1 MKTKLK
7 SSLLT
12 FSILLTSV
20 VARAQQ
26 SYTLKEAIDYAVKNH
41 SNVKTAQLDV
51 LNASAKVNEIKAMGL
66 PQVNAN
72 IGYTNNFII
81 QRVFIPAKTFDPNA
95 KDGDVVAAEFGVR
108 NSGNAVASLSQLLFD
123 GSYTLGLKAAD
134 VYKELSAKSLTQ
146 TKQQIA
152 ENVTKAYYGILVNEE
167 RLEILKL
174 NMGRLDSLFNQTKA
188 LNLQGFVEKL
198 DVQRLEVQ
206 KNNLSIEYKNVER
219 LQELSYNL
227 LKFQMG
233 LPLTEPVVVTE
244 KLSSVNLNEF
254 LPENETPFQYG
265 DRIEYS
271 MLQTQ
276 DRLAQL
282 DLKNQKAGYLPKVFL
297 TSTYGYSTGRPQFG
311 DLITKPWFN
320 AATVGFSIQVPIF
333 DGFAKKYKI
342 IQAANSVQKIK
353 ENFNFLQ
360 NSIDLQVK
368 QGQITLKNAYET
380 LQEQKHNMDLAKEV
394 VRVTKI
400 KYEQGVGTNLELVN
414 AESSYKEAQN
424 NYFATLYNVL
434 IAKVDLDK
442 AKGKL
447 FVE

>member
-72 IGYTNNFII
+72 IGYTNNLII

-233 LPLTEPVVVTE
+233 LPLTEPVVVTD

-320 AATVGFSIQVPIF
+320 AATLGFSIQVPIF

-342 IQAANSVQKIK
+342 IQAANAVQKIK

>member
-20 VARAQQ
+20 VARSQQ

-72 IGYTNNFII
+72 IGYTNNLII

-95 KDGDVVAAEFGVR
+95 KEGDVVAAEFGVR

-134 VYKELSAKSLTQ
+134 VYKELSTKSLTQ

-152 ENVTKAYYGILVNEE
+152 ENVTKAYYGILVNQE
-167 RLEILKL
+167 RLDILKL
-174 NMGRLDSLFNQTKA
+174 NIGRLDSLFNQTKA
-188 LNLQGFVEKL
+188 LNQQGFVEKL

-233 LPLTEPVVVTE
+233 LPLTEPVAVTD

-320 AATVGFSIQVPIF
+320 AATLGFSIQVPIF

-342 IQAANSVQKIK
+342 IQSANAVQKIK
-353 ENFNFLQ
+353 ENFIFLQ

>member
-311 DLITKPWFN
+311 DLLTKPWFN

>member
-1 MKTKLK
+1 M
-7 SSLLT
+7 T

-72 IGYTNNFII
+72 IGYTNNLII

-95 KDGDVVAAEFGVR
+95 KEGDVVAAEFGVR

-233 LPLTEPVVVTE
+233 LPLTEPVVVTD

-320 AATVGFSIQVPIF
+320 AATLGFSIQVPIF

-342 IQAANSVQKIK
+342 IQSANAVQKIK
-353 ENFNFLQ
+353 ENFTFLQ

>member
-72 IGYTNNFII
+72 IGYTNNLII

-95 KDGDVVAAEFGVR
+95 KEGDVVAAEFGVR

-233 LPLTEPVVVTE
+233 LPLTEPVSVTD
-244 KLSSVNLNEF
+244 KLSGVNLNEF

-320 AATVGFSIQVPIF
+320 AATLGFSIQVPIF

-353 ENFNFLQ
+353 ENFTFLQ

>member
-1 MKTKLK
+1 M
-7 SSLLT
+7 T

>member
-66 PQVNAN
+66 PQVNGN
-72 IGYTNNFII
+72 IGYTNNLII

-108 NSGNAVASLSQLLFD
+108 NSGNAVISLSQLLFD

-134 VYKELSAKSLTQ
+134 VYKELSTKSLTQ

-152 ENVTKAYYGILVNEE
+152 ENVTKAYYGILVNQE

-174 NMGRLDSLFNQTKA
+174 NIGRLDSLFNQTKA
-188 LNLQGFVEKL
+188 LNQQGFVEKL

-206 KNNLSIEYKNVER
+206 KNNLVIEYKNVER
-219 LQELSYNL
+219 LQELSHNL

-233 LPLTEPVVVTE
+233 LPLAEPVTVTD
-244 KLSSVNLNEF
+244 KLSNVNINEF

-271 MLQTQ
+271 ILQTQ

-282 DLKNQKAGYLPKVFL
+282 DLKNQKAGYLPKVSL
-297 TSTYGYSTGRPQFG
+297 TSTYGYSSGRPQFG

-320 AATVGFSIQVPIF
+320 AATLGFSIQVPIF
-333 DGFAKKYKI
+333 DGFSKKYKI
-342 IQAANSVQKIK
+342 IQSANAVQKIK
-353 ENFNFLQ
+353 ENFTFLQ

-368 QGQITLKNAYET
+368 QGQITLSNAYQT
-380 LQEQKHNMDLAKEV
+380 LQEQKYNMDLAKEV

-414 AESSYKEAQN
+414 AESSFKEAQN

-447 FVE
+447 YVE

>member
-72 IGYTNNFII
+72 IGYTNNLII

-95 KDGDVVAAEFGVR
+95 KEGDVVAAEFGVR

-233 LPLTEPVVVTE
+233 LPLTEPVVVTD

-342 IQAANSVQKIK
+342 IQSANAVQKIK
-353 ENFNFLQ
+353 ENFTFLQ

>member
-1 MKTKLK
+1 
-7 SSLLT
+7 
-12 FSILLTSV
+12 
-20 VARAQQ
+20 
-26 SYTLKEAIDYAVKNH
+26 
-41 SNVKTAQLDV
+41 
-51 LNASAKVNEIKAMGL
+51 MGL

-244 KLSSVNLNEF
+244 N
-254 LPENETPFQYG
+254 
-265 DRIEYS
+265 
-271 MLQTQ
+271 
-276 DRLAQL
+276 
-282 DLKNQKAGYLPKVFL
+282 
-297 TSTYGYSTGRPQFG
+297 
-311 DLITKPWFN
+311 
-320 AATVGFSIQVPIF
+320 
-333 DGFAKKYKI
+333 
-342 IQAANSVQKIK
+342 
-353 ENFNFLQ
+353 
-360 NSIDLQVK
+360 
-368 QGQITLKNAYET
+368 
-380 LQEQKHNMDLAKEV
+380 
-394 VRVTKI
+394 
-400 KYEQGVGTNLELVN
+400 
-414 AESSYKEAQN
+414 
-424 NYFATLYNVL
+424 
-434 IAKVDLDK
+434 
-442 AKGKL
+442 
-447 FVE
+447 

>member
-72 IGYTNNFII
+72 IGYTNNLII
-81 QRVFIPAKTFDPNA
+81 QRVFIPARTFDPNA
-95 KDGDVVAAEFGVR
+95 KEGDVVAAEFGVR
-108 NSGNAVASLSQLLFD
+108 NSGSAVASLSQLLFD

-167 RLEILKL
+167 RLEILRL
-174 NMGRLDSLFNQTKA
+174 NIGRLDSLFNQTKA
-188 LNLQGFVEKL
+188 LNQQGFVEKL

-233 LPLTEPVVVTE
+233 LPLTEPVAVTDN
-244 KLSSVNLNEF
+244 LSSVNLNEF

-282 DLKNQKAGYLPKVFL
+282 DLKNQKAGYLPKVYL

-320 AATVGFSIQVPIF
+320 AATLGFSIQVPIF

-342 IQAANSVQKIK
+342 IQAANAVQKIK

-447 FVE
+447 YVE

>member
-72 IGYTNNFII
+72 IGYTNNLII

-95 KDGDVVAAEFGVR
+95 KEGDVVAAEFGVR

-233 LPLTEPVVVTE
+233 LPLTEPVVVTD

-320 AATVGFSIQVPIF
+320 AATLGFSIQVPIF

-342 IQAANSVQKIK
+342 IQSANAVQKIK
-353 ENFNFLQ
+353 ENFTFLQ

>member
-72 IGYTNNFII
+72 IGYTNNLII

-95 KDGDVVAAEFGVR
+95 KEGDVVAAEFGVR

-206 KNNLSIEYKNVER
+206 RNNLSIEYKNVER

-233 LPLTEPVVVTE
+233 LPLAEPVSVTD

-320 AATVGFSIQVPIF
+320 AATLGFSIQVPIF

-342 IQAANSVQKIK
+342 IQSANAVQKIK
-353 ENFNFLQ
+353 ESFTFLQ

>member
-72 IGYTNNFII
+72 IGYTNNLII

-95 KDGDVVAAEFGVR
+95 KEGDVVAAEFGVR

-152 ENVTKAYYGILVNEE
+152 ENVTKAYYGILINEE

-233 LPLTEPVVVTE
+233 LPLTEPVVVTD

-320 AATVGFSIQVPIF
+320 AATLGFSIQVPIF

-342 IQAANSVQKIK
+342 IQSANAVQKIK
-353 ENFNFLQ
+353 ENFTFLQ